1 MSVSGTDGA
10 DAGAADRHA
19 AATLAALP
27 RVTPARLLRLLTRW
41 PEPAAALAAV
51 RAGRAAEALDGADP
65 RRSDVAR
72 SWAAAVDATAAAMTP
87 AVVRRGTHVLYVGG
101 PRYPIDEGID
111 DRPAVLF
118 AEGQRLDVLEQ
129 PRVAVVG
136 TRAATPHGLADA
148 RELGAA
154 LARAGI
160 VVVSGL
166 AIGIDGEAH
175 HGALAAGGTVIGVV
189 ATGLDVVYPR
199 RHGALHEQVREH
211 GLLVSEQPFGIGPHP
226 ARFPV
231 RNRIIAALAD
241 VTIVVEATQ
250 RGGARITARHALDYG
265 RSVLAIPGSR
275 RNPAARGCNEL
286 IAEGAQPLLDPA
298 DIAVALGLTP
308 GSRRHPAKDRVGLP
322 GATGEERSVF
332 RALGGEPATADEL
345 VTRTGLSPGAVAL
358 ATAGLVRAAH
368 ATRAHGLVW
377 PT

>member
-1 MSVSGTDGA
+1 MTA
-10 DAGAADRHA
+10 
-19 AATLAALP
+19 P
-27 RVTPARLLRLLTRW
+27 RLLRR
-41 PEPAAALAAV
+41 PDPLADSGRGA
-51 RAGRAAEALDGADP
+51 RAGCARAEPPRRSPPEDP
-65 RRSDVAR
+65 RRGVAR
-72 SWAAAVDATAAAMTP
+72 RVSGPTRPTTSRAAIAPVLATPRHA
-87 AVVRRGTHVLYVGG
+87 RRTRRDRG
-101 PRYPIDEGID
+101 YPIDEGID

-118 AEGQRLDVLEQ
+118 TEGDRADALER

-166 AIGIDGEAH
+166 AIGIDGAAH
-175 HGALAAGGTVIGVV
+175 EGALDAGGAVIGVV

-199 RHGALHEQVREH
+199 RHGNLYQRVKAQ
-211 GLLVSEQPFGIGPHP
+211 GLIVGEQPFGIGPHP

-231 RNRIIAALAD
+231 RNRIIAGLSD

-250 RGGARITARHALDYG
+250 RGGARITARHALEYG

-275 RNPAARGCNEL
+275 RNPSARGCNEL

-298 DIAVALGLTP
+298 DIAVALELSP
-308 GSRRHPAKDRVGLP
+308 GSRRHPARGRPDLA
-322 GATGEERSVF
+322 GATTEERAVF

-345 VTRTGLSPGAVAL
+345 VGRTGIAPGAVAVAVSGL
-358 ATAGLVRAAH
+358 TRAGR
-368 ATRAHGLVW
+368 TSRAHGLVW
-377 PT
+377 PV

>member
-1 MSVSGTDGA
+1 MSPA
-10 DAGAADRHA
+10 DEIPDDIA

-27 RVTPARLLRLLTRW
+27 RTTPARLLRTLTHW
-41 PEPAAALAAV
+41 PTPSDALVAV
-51 RAGRAAEALDGADP
+51 RAGSAGAALGPEDP
-65 RRSDVAR
+65 RHRDVAR
-72 SWAAAVDATAAAMTP
+72 TWAAAADSTLGAIGPVLT
-87 AVVRRGTHVLYVGG
+87 RRGTNVLYVGAPG
-101 PRYPIDEGID
+101 YPIDDGID

-118 AEGQRLDVLEQ
+118 AEGERLDVFER

-154 LARAGI
+154 LARAGV

-166 AIGIDGEAH
+166 AIGIDGAAH
-175 HGALAAGGTVIGVV
+175 EGALDAGGVVIGVQ

-199 RHGALHEQVREH
+199 RHGVLHERVKAH
-211 GLLVSEQPFGIGPHP
+211 GMLVSEQPFGVGPHP

-265 RSVLAIPGSR
+265 RAVLAIPGSR
-275 RNPAARGCNEL
+275 RNPSARGCNEL
-286 IAEGAQPLLDPA
+286 LAEGAQPLLDPA
-298 DIAVALGLTP
+298 DVAVALELSP
-308 GSRRHPAKDRVGLP
+308 GSRRHPARGHAGLAD
-322 GATGEERSVF
+322 ATDEERAVF

-345 VTRTGLSPGAVAL
+345 VGRTGLSPGVVAVAV
-358 ATAGLVRAAH
+358 AGLVRAGRAS
-368 ATRAHGLVW
+368 RAHGLVW
-377 PT
+377 PQ

>member
-1 MSVSGTDGA
+1 MSPADDVSEEI
-10 DAGAADRHA
+10 A

-27 RVTPARLLRLLTRW
+27 RITPVRLLGLLRRW
-41 PEPAAALAAV
+41 PSPVSALAAV
-51 RAGRAAEALDGADP
+51 RSGD
-65 RRSDVAR
+65 
-72 SWAAAVDATAAAMTP
+72 AAAAFGSEEPKTQALARAWADAADATTAAIVPTLQQRAT
-87 AVVRRGTHVLYVGG
+87 RVLYVGG
-101 PRYPIDEGID
+101 AGYPIDEGID

-118 AEGQRLDVLEQ
+118 AEGERADVFER

-154 LARAGI
+154 LARAGV

-166 AIGIDGEAH
+166 AIGIDGAAH
-175 HGALAAGGTVIGVV
+175 EGALDAGGAVIGVV

-199 RHGALHEQVREH
+199 RHGALHHRVKAQ

-226 ARFPV
+226 GRFPV
-231 RNRIIAALAD
+231 RNRIIASLSD

-275 RNPAARGCNEL
+275 RNPSARGCNEL
-286 IAEGAQPLLDPA
+286 LAEGAQPLLDPA
-298 DIAVALGLTP
+298 DVAVALELSP
-308 GSRRHPAKDRVGLP
+308 GSRRHPARGRPDLA
-322 GATGEERSVF
+322 GATAEERAVF

-345 VTRTGLSPGAVAL
+345 VGRTGLAPGAVAV
-358 ATAGLVRAAH
+358 AVGGLVRAGRAS
-368 ATRAHGLVW
+368 RAHGLVW

>member
-1 MSVSGTDGA
+1 MTPTADLTDEL
-10 DAGAADRHA
+10 A

-27 RVTPARLLRLLTRW
+27 HMSNARLLQLLAHW
-41 PEPAAALAAV
+41 PTPAVALGWVRSGGSVAALAA
-51 RAGRAAEALDGADP
+51 DDP
-65 RRSDVAR
+65 RAVSLSRE
-72 SWAAAVDATAAAMTP
+72 WAAAVDTKLLSLAPILA
-87 AVVRRGTHVLYVGG
+87 RRGTRVLHVGG
-101 PRYPIDEGID
+101 PGYPIDEGID

-118 AEGQRLDVLEQ
+118 TEGERADVLDR

-166 AIGIDGEAH
+166 AIGIDGAAH
-175 HGALAAGGTVIGVV
+175 EGALEAGGAVIGVV

-199 RHGALHEQVREH
+199 RHGTLYARAKAQ
-211 GLLVSEQPFGIGPHP
+211 GLIVGEQPFGVGPHP

-231 RNRIIAALAD
+231 RNRIIAALSD

-275 RNPAARGCNEL
+275 RNASARGCNEL
-286 IAEGAQPLLDPA
+286 LAKGAQPLLDPA
-298 DIAVALGLTP
+298 DVAVALELSP
-308 GSRRHPAKDRVGLP
+308 GSRRHPSRDSATLA
-322 GATGEERSVF
+322 GASAEERSVF

-345 VTRTGLSPGAVAL
+345 VGRTGLAPGAVAVAVSGL
-358 ATAGLVRAAH
+358 TRAGR
-368 ATRAHGLVW
+368 TSRAHGLVW
-377 PT
+377 PM